1 MMFSS
6 QSPQENGRSGEDVVT
21 LTDDQ
26 GRTLDCIIQSTVQLE
41 GQEYVL
47 LVPVDAPVEIL
58 SWLSDDESDEGATP
72 IESDAELD
80 KIFPIAQV
88 VLQEQNLTLKRT
100 AVTLTVAG
108 ELPEVEEEEDLEDDA
123 DESEDVDYEEMMW
136 LTSFYCEEQ
145 EYGIYTPV
153 EPFFILARQNDQG
166 QPQLLSAE
174 ELREIEPLL
183 PLIEDQLFDDLD

>member
-26 GRTLDCIIQSTVQLE
+26 GRSLDCLIQSIVQLE
-41 GQEYVL
+41 GQEYFL

-58 SWLSDDESDEGATP
+58 SLLDDDDNDEGATP
-72 IESDAELD
+72 VESEEELD

-100 AVTLTVAG
+100 AVTLTVEG
-108 ELPEVEEEEDLEDDA
+108 ELPEIEEDDLEDDRE
-123 DESEDVDYEEMMW
+123 DSEDVDYEEMMW
-136 LTSFYCEEQ
+136 LTSFYSEEQ

-153 EPFFILARQNDQG
+153 EPFFILARQNEQG
-166 QPQLLSAE
+166 QPRLLSAE
-174 ELREIEPLL
+174 ELRAIEPLL
-183 PLIEDQLFDDLD
+183 PSIEDQLFDDLD